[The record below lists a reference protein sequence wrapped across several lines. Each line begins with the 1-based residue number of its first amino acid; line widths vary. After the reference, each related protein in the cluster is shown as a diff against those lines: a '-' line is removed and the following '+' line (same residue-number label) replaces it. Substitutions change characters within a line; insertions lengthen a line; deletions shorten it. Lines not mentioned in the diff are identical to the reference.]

1 MDKKEFLEKLA
12 MALAGQVSGRVIE
25 ENIAYYDQ
33 YISDEVR
40 RGKPVSQVLEE
51 LGDPRL
57 IARSIIEANGGGNEM
72 AGVYED
78 SDSGEET
85 RYEQEEQEPYF
96 QEESHRSFHTFHFN
110 GFWFTLIA
118 LLIFFALI
126 WLVGTIIGGI
136 FMLLGPVLLPILVI
150 WMIYWMIKGPRR

>member
-57 IARSIIEANGGGNEM
+57 IARSIIEANGAAMRWPAFMRTATAERRRGMSRRSRNRISRKRVT
-72 AGVYED
+72 AA
-78 SDSGEET
+78 STHFILTDSGS
-85 RYEQEEQEPYF
+85 R
-96 QEESHRSFHTFHFN
+96 
-110 GFWFTLIA
+110 
-118 LLIFFALI
+118 
-126 WLVGTIIGGI
+126 
-136 FMLLGPVLLPILVI
+136 
-150 WMIYWMIKGPRR
+150 

>member
-12 MALAGQVSGRVIE
+12 MALAGQVYGRVIE

-33 YISDEVR
+33 YISDEMR
-40 RGKPVSQVLEE
+40 RGKTVSQVLEE

-85 RYEQEEQEPYF
+85 RYE
-96 QEESHRSFHTFHFN
+96 
-110 GFWFTLIA
+110 
-118 LLIFFALI
+118 
-126 WLVGTIIGGI
+126 
-136 FMLLGPVLLPILVI
+136 
-150 WMIYWMIKGPRR
+150 